1 MLSGIKCDCYIW
13 CFQQNMWSESLI
25 FFPPPVEPFQ
35 TILSN
40 FIQQMWVELLNIHL
54 MTGLHLYAACLQ
66 EHPVII
72 TLNDRLKEFQRMRQ
86 DEPTY
91 IGACVLGAESS
102 RRERCGRAEG
112 ICCWIM

>member
-1 MLSGIKCDCYIW
+1 MFPAKYVIGITH
-13 CFQQNMWSESLI
+13 FL
-25 FFPPPVEPFQ
+25 PPVEPFQ

-72 TLNDRLKEFQRMRQ
+72 TLNDRLKEF
-86 DEPTY
+86 
-91 IGACVLGAESS
+91 
-102 RRERCGRAEG
+102 
-112 ICCWIM
+112 